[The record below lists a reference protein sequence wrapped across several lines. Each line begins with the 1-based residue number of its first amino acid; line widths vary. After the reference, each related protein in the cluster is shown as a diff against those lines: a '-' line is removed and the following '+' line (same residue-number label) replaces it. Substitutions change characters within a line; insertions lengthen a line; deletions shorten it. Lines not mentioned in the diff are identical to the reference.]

1 MGFVGITIAL
11 ALARKN
17 QEVIGYDINKEVINK
32 LKKSKSHVD
41 EPGINSLIKKFVEES
56 KLKFTNNISEL
67 NFDTYV
73 ICVGTPVD
81 DKKIPNI
88 KFLLSS
94 LKDIKP
100 KYKARKFN
108 CYKIHCRYRNY
119 KGCNYSRT

>member
-1 MGFVGITIAL
+1 MPRVCVVGMGFVGITIAL

-81 DKKIPNI
+81 DKKFRI
-88 KFLLSS
+88 
-94 LKDIKP
+94 
-100 KYKARKFN
+100 
-108 CYKIHCRYRNY
+108 
-119 KGCNYSRT
+119 